1 MNFWLY
7 LLVYD
12 HHFGYITILKET
24 KHYLLAIGLTWINCY
39 CSYSYFVAITIAL
52 NAIRFCNKLLNNLY
66 IFQILA
72 FSFLNSEVLSMLG
85 NTVSFLVQN
94 FAKMKKNR
102 KP

>member
-39 CSYSYFVAITIAL
+39 CSYSYFVA
-52 NAIRFCNKLLNNLY
+52 NKLLNNLY